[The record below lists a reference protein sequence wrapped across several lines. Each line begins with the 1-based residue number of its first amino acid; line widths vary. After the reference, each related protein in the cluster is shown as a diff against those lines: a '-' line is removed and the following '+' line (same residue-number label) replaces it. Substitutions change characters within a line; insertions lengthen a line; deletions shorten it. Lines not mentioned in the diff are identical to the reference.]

1 MIWTY
6 FCYDNITEHFIHKN
20 QEFTCPFA
28 IWMDL
33 WSTGKH
39 FYQYSRSYYDIPRPF
54 DSHFDWKKE
63 LMSGALKW
71 AWTGA
76 SAHSGAPRS
85 TGGNSITWSHGIK
98 KFHMGGLHYDYNNN
112 QSPYILDSKTFVLA
126 FDFNKLL
133 TLKKYTAKWSQ
144 RLKCSTQTGLNN
156 ISKKDKWCLHVCT
169 EMHYVNVLIT
179 HKDKDSLLHLK
190 SLNNKTGYD
199 EWVIVTYYLFYLSFC
214 STLILHNNGA

>member
-6 FCYDNITEHFIHKN
+6 FCYDNITEHFITKN

-76 SAHSGAPRS
+76 SAHSARGQNR
-85 TGGNSITWSHGIK
+85 G
-98 KFHMGGLHYDYNNN
+98 
-112 QSPYILDSKTFVLA
+112 
-126 FDFNKLL
+126 
-133 TLKKYTAKWSQ
+133 
-144 RLKCSTQTGLNN
+144 
-156 ISKKDKWCLHVCT
+156 
-169 EMHYVNVLIT
+169 
-179 HKDKDSLLHLK
+179 SLLRGWRHPPQVYCQDHFDQEVFQTLLFRLRRFLFD
-190 SLNNKTGYD
+190 LNVD
-199 EWVIVTYYLFYLSFC
+199 DVVCES
-214 STLILHNNGA
+214 S

>member
-1 MIWTY
+1 MIWTD

-63 LMSGALKW
+63 LISGALKW

-76 SAHSGAPRS
+76 SAHSGMLGS
-85 TGGNSITWSHGIK
+85 
-98 KFHMGGLHYDYNNN
+98 
-112 QSPYILDSKTFVLA
+112 VL
-126 FDFNKLL
+126 
-133 TLKKYTAKWSQ
+133 
-144 RLKCSTQTGLNN
+144 
-156 ISKKDKWCLHVCT
+156 
-169 EMHYVNVLIT
+169 E
-179 HKDKDSLLHLK
+179 
-190 SLNNKTGYD
+190 
-199 EWVIVTYYLFYLSFC
+199 
-214 STLILHNNGA
+214 TLINPVSILEN

>member
-1 MIWTY
+1 MIWTD

-76 SAHSGAPRS
+76 SAHS
-85 TGGNSITWSHGIK
+85 
-98 KFHMGGLHYDYNNN
+98 
-112 QSPYILDSKTFVLA
+112 
-126 FDFNKLL
+126 
-133 TLKKYTAKWSQ
+133 
-144 RLKCSTQTGLNN
+144 
-156 ISKKDKWCLHVCT
+156 
-169 EMHYVNVLIT
+169 E
-179 HKDKDSLLHLK
+179 
-190 SLNNKTGYD
+190 
-199 EWVIVTYYLFYLSFC
+199 
-214 STLILHNNGA
+214 